1 MFWKKKEITEKL
13 LRKDEVELDDY
24 GPDEIKNE
32 KSKNTQ
38 PNNNTDNNFI
48 FYGRDNKFTKQL
60 EIYATLKSLKNEK
73 EIENPKN
80 KKLVLVVVDS
90 NSPMKLL
97 SYKIC
102 ESFGQFPEYQNLEG
116 LDAINLQKMDE
127 EKKILPT
134 EGNVG
139 DFLRNG
145 DIIYL
150 ELISNE
156 IWIKTNL
163 TMSNVINKN
172 AKLNITMDI
181 KIKRES
187 IFQELRYKLLKCGIM
202 CYLNKFSKSENNFHY
217 IISEFTIFIPEQGII
232 EESKLKTVD
241 IMKIKQL
248 FGFKNNIK
256 IQIKFYPVEFVLF
269 QKLKAIPKP
278 KKEKIYKKKL
288 LWDKFKVSRF
298 RDLLYNKKYIREKE
312 YIFKYIKSLFK
323 EKSLLSKC
331 YVYSLDDDYNTEVT
345 ENTYEET
352 KCDKID
358 EEKDLSILNI
368 NNEVDKS
375 QDIIDIDNEQKKNT
389 SLLLNKSSMLNK
401 SIRSSRNSNVINT
414 SNSFTEDN
422 KFDNKSDNKYTLIV
436 IPPHQYDEENEN
448 EISFSNKKYSTK
460 NLNLRNSLINN
471 NINID
476 EEINELE
483 DNIGNIE
490 NKKAQVFKPR
500 RNSFYNSNIKKNL
513 PYGTLDFEIIEKN
526 NLLEK
531 DDEIIIYKDLKPKAI
546 VKNKKGLANALEN
559 QNKINL
565 CYDFEIYFDKAKFTD
580 FISGLNLMSIKKGA
594 LENCTIPHFRGF
606 KDVKKKNRTKKRKK
620 RKINNT
626 ASSSYYGQIF
636 PTKRMNFEIGIFS
649 IFIFGIFM
657 YLSYLVSN
665 TYY

>member
-1 MFWKKKEITEKL
+1 MFGKKKEITEKL

-24 GPDEIKNE
+24 GPDEIKKE
-32 KSKNTQ
+32 KNKNTQ

-298 RDLLYNKKYIREKE
+298 RDLLYNKKYIR
-312 YIFKYIKSLFK
+312 
-323 EKSLLSKC
+323 
-331 YVYSLDDDYNTEVT
+331 
-345 ENTYEET
+345 
-352 KCDKID
+352 
-358 EEKDLSILNI
+358 
-368 NNEVDKS
+368 
-375 QDIIDIDNEQKKNT
+375 KK
-389 SLLLNKSSMLNK
+389 
-401 SIRSSRNSNVINT
+401 
-414 SNSFTEDN
+414 
-422 KFDNKSDNKYTLIV
+422 
-436 IPPHQYDEENEN
+436 
-448 EISFSNKKYSTK
+448 
-460 NLNLRNSLINN
+460 
-471 NINID
+471 
-476 EEINELE
+476 
-483 DNIGNIE
+483 
-490 NKKAQVFKPR
+490 
-500 RNSFYNSNIKKNL
+500 
-513 PYGTLDFEIIEKN
+513 
-526 NLLEK
+526 
-531 DDEIIIYKDLKPKAI
+531 
-546 VKNKKGLANALEN
+546 
-559 QNKINL
+559 
-565 CYDFEIYFDKAKFTD
+565 
-580 FISGLNLMSIKKGA
+580 
-594 LENCTIPHFRGF
+594 
-606 KDVKKKNRTKKRKK
+606 
-620 RKINNT
+620 
-626 ASSSYYGQIF
+626 
-636 PTKRMNFEIGIFS
+636 
-649 IFIFGIFM
+649 
-657 YLSYLVSN
+657 
-665 TYY
+665 

>member
-1 MFWKKKEITEKL
+1 MFGKKKEITEKL

-24 GPDEIKNE
+24 GPDEIKKE
-32 KSKNTQ
+32 KNKNTQ

-156 IWIKTNL
+156 IWIKTNM

-323 EKSLLSKC
+323 EKTLLSKC

-345 ENTYEET
+345 ENTFEET

-606 KDVKKKNRTKKRKK
+606 KDVKKKNRAKKRKK
-620 RKINNT
+620 RKI
-626 ASSSYYGQIF
+626 
-636 PTKRMNFEIGIFS
+636 
-649 IFIFGIFM
+649 
-657 YLSYLVSN
+657 SN
-665 TYY
+665 TG